1 VKNVTVI
8 IKGSALLIALAG
20 CGSTKSRL
28 ATDQLLMSDAV
39 DRTVSE
45 MDYSPLANKK
55 VYFDTKYVQPIKGYV
70 FVNAEYVISSLRQ
83 QMLAAGCLLQ
93 DKPED
98 AEYIV
103 EARVGAL
110 GTDSH
115 EVTYGIPANQSISEA
130 ASLLPA
136 TPRMPMVPEIA
147 FAKKSDSRGAAK
159 IAVFAYHRQTREPV
173 WQSGIA
179 VATSTAKE
187 AWVFGA
193 GPIRYGTIYDNNWMR
208 GKSTRTQMAYSKD
221 NVPEGRMASYY
232 GETDF
237 RKLHK
242 EQQTDIA
249 QRPALPG
256 QLRKL
261 PQVSDTPSP
270 GTPAANAT
278 GAGAGASGNATN
290 SGLPNAVQSPG
301 KPAAAAGQLPPA
313 QPPPAA
319 ATPKPSPPAAAPNPV
334 PPDAYPF
341 PPGLPPLLPNQP
353 PLTSDLFPALPQ
365 QGMLLMDPAQI
376 TSDQVPAPLGEGM
389 ILMEPLQLTSDK
401 YPQPGPQAGN
411 PLVPPPLPPSLPF
424 ILQ

>member
-1 VKNVTVI
+1 MKNVTVI
-8 IKGSALLIALAG
+8 IRCSALLIALAG

-39 DRTVSE
+39 DRTVSA
-45 MDYSPLANKK
+45 MDYSPLANKR

-93 DKPED
+93 DKLED

-115 EVTYGIPANQSISEA
+115 EVTYGFPANQSISEA
-130 ASLLPA
+130 ASLIPA
-136 TPRMPMVPEIA
+136 TPRLPMIPEIA
-147 FAKKSDSRGAAK
+147 FAKKTDSRGAAK

-179 VATSTAKE
+179 VATSSAKE

-208 GKSTRTQMAYSKD
+208 GKGTSTQMAYSKD

-232 GETDF
+232 GEMDF
-237 RKLHK
+237 QKLHK

-249 QRPALPG
+249 RQPALPG

-261 PQVSDTPSP
+261 PKVSNAPSPETPSP
-270 GTPAANAT
+270 GPPASHAV
-278 GAGAGASGNATN
+278 GAGAGTVGNAPT
-290 SGLPNAVQSPG
+290 SALPNAVQSSG
-301 KPAAAAGQLPPA
+301 R
-313 QPPPAA
+313 PAA
-319 ATPKPSPPAAAPNPV
+319 ATLKLSPPSAAPHPV

-353 PLTSDLFPALPQ
+353 PLTSDQFPGLPQ
-365 QGMLLMDPAQI
+365 LGMLLMDPAQI
-376 TSDQVPAPLGEGM
+376 TSDQVPSPFSGGM
-389 ILMEPLQLTSDK
+389 ILMEPLPLTSDK
-401 YPQPGPQAGN
+401 YPQPGPQAGD
-411 PLVPPPLPPSLPF
+411 PPAPPPPPPALPF

>member
-1 VKNVTVI
+1 MKNFTVM
-8 IKGSALLIALAG
+8 IKCSALLLALAG

-45 MDYSPLANKK
+45 MDYSALANRK

-93 DKPED
+93 DKLEEAD
-98 AEYIV
+98 FVV

-115 EVTYGIPANQSISEA
+115 EVTYGIPANQGISDA
-130 ASLLPA
+130 ASMLPA
-136 TPRMPMVPEIA
+136 APRLPMIPEIA

-159 IAVFAYHRQTREPV
+159 IAVFAYHRLTREPV

-179 VATSTAKE
+179 VATSSAKE

-193 GPIRYGTIYDNNWMR
+193 GPIRYGTIYDNNWLR
-208 GKSTRTQMAYSKD
+208 GKGTHTQMAYSKD

-232 GETDF
+232 GETNF
-237 RKLHK
+237 QKLRQDK
-242 EQQTDIA
+242 QTDVA
-249 QRPALPG
+249 QRPATTG

-261 PQVSDTPSP
+261 PPV
-270 GTPAANAT
+270 PAASAP
-278 GAGAGASGNATN
+278 GASAANGSGSGGTTN
-290 SGLPNAVQSPG
+290 PTVPTNPRPNAIQGPIQPG
-301 KPAAAAGQLPPA
+301 
-313 QPPPAA
+313 A
-319 ATPKPSPPAAAPNPV
+319 ATQKPSPPAATPGPV

-341 PPGLPPLLPNQP
+341 PPGVPPLLPNQP
-353 PLTSDLFPALPQ
+353 PLTSDRFPALPQ
-365 QGMLLMDPAQI
+365 QGMMLMDPAQV
-376 TSDQVPAPLGEGM
+376 TSDKIAPPFTQGM
-389 ILMEPLQLTSDK
+389 ILMDPLQVTSDK
-401 YPQPGPQAGN
+401 YPEPGPQAGN
-411 PLVPPPLPPSLPF
+411 PPAPPRVAALPAFHLAMKSSPRPDKPPA
-424 ILQ
+424 